1 MATALSCKVRKPR
14 ARGRFLTHTKPG
26 YGNRRLIRLDGSKPD
41 PIDNT
46 MRMDRVTACAT
57 LNLAAYYREIASYS
71 CVNKLKLQ
79 VGFDTS
85 SLILNHGLQR

>member
-1 MATALSCKVRKPR
+1 
-14 ARGRFLTHTKPG
+14 
-26 YGNRRLIRLDGSKPD
+26 
-41 PIDNT
+41 